1 MKRVPEPELMT
12 EQEQV
17 EAYGGA
23 DFEEPHSNFMAL
35 LGAAFEDITA
45 VKTVLDLGSG
55 AGDIVLRFAKEYPG
69 AHIDAVDGSRT
80 MLDYAEKLLS
90 GYQGFNERVELIHS
104 YLQDFSA
111 EKKYDLI
118 MSNSLLHHLH
128 DPSHF
133 WNKIREVS
141 VPGTRIFVMDLM
153 RPVSLEEAGDLME
166 KYTRGE
172 PEVLKKDFYNSL
184 LAAFEIDEVKLQI
197 ADSGL
202 GNLET
207 KKVSD
212 RHLIVYGVS
221 E

>member
-35 LGAAFEDITA
+35 LGSTFPDIPS
-45 VKTVLDLGSG
+45 VSTVLDLGSG

-69 AHIDAVDGSRT
+69 ARIDAVDGSPA
-80 MLDYAEKLLS
+80 MLEFASSLLS
-90 GYQGFNERVELIHS
+90 PYPDIEGRVSFTNSFI
-104 YLQDFSA
+104 QDFIP
-111 EKKYDLI
+111 EKIYDLI

-128 DPSHF
+128 DPSNF
-133 WNKIREVS
+133 WNKLGEAS
-141 VPGTRIFVMDLM
+141 GPGTRIFVMDLL
-153 RPVSLEEAGDLME
+153 RPASVEEAGALLE
-166 KYTRGE
+166 KYTQGE
-172 PEVLKKDFYNSL
+172 PEVLKRDFYNSL
-184 LAAFEIDEVKLQI
+184 LAAFEIDEVKAQI
-197 ADSGL
+197 GNAGL

-212 RHLIVYGVS
+212 RHLIVFGSV

>member
-12 EQEQV
+12 EKEQV

-35 LGAAFEDITA
+35 LGAAFDDISA
-45 VKTVLDLGSG
+45 VRTVLDLGSG
-55 AGDIVLRFAKEYPG
+55 AGDIVLRFVKEYPG
-69 AHIDAVDGSRT
+69 AHIDAVDGSQA
-80 MLDYAEKLLS
+80 MLDYAENLLA
-90 GYQGFNERVELIHS
+90 GYRGFNERVELIHS

-111 EKKYDLI
+111 KKEYDLI

-133 WNKIREVS
+133 WNKIREAS
-141 VPGTRIFVMDLM
+141 GPGTRIFVMDLM
-153 RPVSLEEAGDLME
+153 RPASLDEAGELTED
-166 KYTRGE
+166 YTRGE
-172 PEVLKKDFYNSL
+172 LEVLKRDFYNSL

-197 ADSGL
+197 SGAGL
-202 GNLET
+202 GHLEA

-212 RHLIVYGVS
+212 RHLIVYGLC